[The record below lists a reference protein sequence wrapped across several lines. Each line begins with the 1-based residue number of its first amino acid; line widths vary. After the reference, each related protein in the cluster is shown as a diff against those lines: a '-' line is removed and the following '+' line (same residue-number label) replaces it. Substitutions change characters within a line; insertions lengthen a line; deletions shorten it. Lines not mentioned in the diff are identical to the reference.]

1 MRVAIFW
8 RDLLHYHIGRIAAL
22 HTLAAA
28 QGHHIDAFALCSAS
42 PELPRT
48 GYHERLGVKVQ
59 LLSEEVGACGED
71 SACSK
76 RQLLAQLDRCKPDV
90 VAIVGYTGQV
100 ARAALGWCRYHRRGA
115 LLLFDS
121 QAKDYRRRRLQEW
134 VKARLVSFYDAALVS
149 GHTHAAYL
157 TALGMPPARILTGY
171 NAVDNGFWTEG
182 ARQAQAESL
191 LWRARYHLPERFF
204 LTAAR
209 FVPKKNLA
217 GLITAYA
224 AYVHQASRPLW
235 SLVIVGDGE
244 LAPPLRQQV
253 ATLGLT
259 HLVHFP
265 GYLGAEE
272 MAAVYGLA
280 STFILASSHAEQW
293 GLVVNEAMAAG
304 LPVLVSRICGCAP
317 DLVIEG
323 VTGFSFDPATPDD
336 LAQQLLRCAEG
347 NLDLAAMGK
356 AGQAQIQHYSV
367 EQFAQKL
374 FTLAACAHEHAQR
387 RQWPIWPT
395 PQLWR

>member
-1 MRVAIFW
+1 MRIAIFW
-8 RDLLHYHIGRIAAL
+8 RDLLHYHVGRIAAL
-22 HTLAAA
+22 HTLAAV
-28 QGHHIDAFALCSAS
+28 QGHHVDAFALCAAS
-42 PELPRT
+42 PELPHT
-48 GYHERLGVKVQ
+48 GYQERLGAKVQ
-59 LLSEEVGACGED
+59 VLSTDVGACGED
-71 SACSK
+71 SAHSK
-76 RQLLAQLDRCKPDV
+76 RQLLAQLDRCEPDV

-121 QAKDYRRRRLQEW
+121 QAKDYQRRLLQEW
-134 VKARLVSFYDAALVS
+134 LKARLVSFYDAALVS
-149 GHTHAAYL
+149 GRPHAAYL
-157 TALGMPPARILTGY
+157 TALGMAPERMLPGY
-171 NAVDNGFWTEG
+171 NAVDNDFWAEG
-182 ARQAQAESL
+182 ARQAQAAPQR
-191 LWRARYHLPERFF
+191 WRAHYHLPERFF

-224 AYVHQASRPLW
+224 AYVRRTSRPPW

-244 LAPPLRQQV
+244 LASQLRQQV
-253 ATLGLT
+253 AALGLT

-265 GYLGAEE
+265 GYLGAEA

-304 LPVLVSRICGCAP
+304 VPVLVSHICGCVP
-317 DLVIEG
+317 DLVLEG
-323 VTGFSFDPATPDD
+323 ITGFSFDPATPDA
-336 LAQQLLRCAEG
+336 LTQQLLRCAEG
-347 NLDLAAMGK
+347 NLDLTAMGK

-374 FTLAACAHEHAQR
+374 FTLAPCAHEYAQR
-387 RQWPIWPT
+387 RQWRFWPA